1 MGSFLGSLV
10 RTLRRL
16 SFTSTKNAGGSEDNG
31 DVRVEENIFR
41 ELRDVR

>member
-16 SFTSTKNAGGSEDNG
+16 SSTSTENAGGRDNG
-31 DVRVEENIFR
+31 DGRGEENIFR
-41 ELRDVR
+41 ELRDVS